1 MGDGTYAQS
10 AWEQGRPYR
19 TPARVKQTRISAQGV
34 KAVLVR
40 RESEGAIGTED
51 REDNTTSRKGRAPA
65 SIKPCG
71 GVKDR

>member
-34 KAVLVR
+34 KADLVR
-40 RESEGAIGTED
+40 RESEGAIGTDEH
-51 REDNTTSRKGRAPA
+51 ENNTISCKGRAPA
-65 SIKPCG
+65 SSKPCE